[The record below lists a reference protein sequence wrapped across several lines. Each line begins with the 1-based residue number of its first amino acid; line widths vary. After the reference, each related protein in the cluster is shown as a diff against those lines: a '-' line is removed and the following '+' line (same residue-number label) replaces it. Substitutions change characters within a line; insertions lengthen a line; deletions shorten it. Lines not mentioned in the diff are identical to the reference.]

1 VKRILHGVVRGK
13 AGGGFAGAYIV
24 STCDFVKRTP
34 CGTRR
39 YIFLHSDVG
48 PRPCVRHAWLPAR
61 AVCAM

>member
-39 YIFLHSDVG
+39 YIFGDS
-48 PRPCVRHAWLPAR
+48 RVRAR
-61 AVCAM
+61 VR